1 MFSYGSGLTSTMFS
15 LRLNNGQH
23 PFSLSNIASVLGVT
37 EKLQSR
43 HEVSP
48 SIHACCSLLID
59 QCALSIYFDTM
70 LAYFLLLPANRPCPR
85 SLLTHWSWWSTG
97 TVQRIS
103 RPAGT
108 RACCRLARFTW
119 PMWTPCTGGSMTRSL
134 RRKRPAAKPSAAT
147 ASQMAT
153 NGVPWTLRSPAL
165 FVAHRLIVLC
175 TLICLWL
182 EFPA

>member
-59 QCALSIYFDTM
+59 QCTFSIYFDTM

-134 RRKRPAAKPSAAT
+134 QRKRPVAKPSAAT
-147 ASQMAT
+147 ACKW
-153 NGVPWTLRSPAL
+153 PL
-165 FVAHRLIVLC
+165 VACHELLGRLPRCSSTHRVLYFDK
-175 TLICLWL
+175 LSLWL